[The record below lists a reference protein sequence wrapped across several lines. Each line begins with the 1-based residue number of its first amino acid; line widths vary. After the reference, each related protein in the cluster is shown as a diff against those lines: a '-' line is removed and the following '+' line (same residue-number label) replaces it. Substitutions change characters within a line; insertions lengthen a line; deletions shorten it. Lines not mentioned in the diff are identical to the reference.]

1 MELHTATIS
10 RAYTFEAA
18 HRLPFVPE
26 GHKCGRMHGHSYTV
40 TVAVTGIVHHRS
52 GMVMD
57 FADIDTIVKPLI
69 DTLDHRTLNDVI
81 PNPTSEL
88 LAIHLWSKVSS
99 VLDGDHDLAVTVS
112 ETARSSCTYSG
123 PHHA

>member
-1 MELHTATIS
+1 MELHRATIS

-18 HRLPFVPE
+18 HRLPFVAD
-26 GHKCGRMHGHSYTV
+26 GHKCGRMHGHSYSV
-40 TVAVTGIVHHRS
+40 TVAVTGTVHHRS

-69 DTLDHRTLNDVI
+69 AALDHCTLNDVI

-88 LAIHLWSKVSS
+88 LAIHLWQKVASA
-99 VLDGDHDLAVTVS
+99 L
-112 ETARSSCTYSG
+112 
-123 PHHA
+123 